1 MKTLSNGIRLRVFA
15 GAAALCAGAVFAQQP
30 AFQPAPAP
38 LPLPQPV
45 QAVPAQQPAFQPAPA
60 PVPLQQPVQAVPAPP
75 PPPYQGQA
83 VAPVAPVEGVAPPPP
98 APAPLPAP
106 DPPAGGSAGVAAAP
120 STGIIDAESSM
131 RLGVE
136 LSAEA
141 LAAAPYIFYG
151 KGKEPGV
158 GRVAPSRDRSFY
170 QRYDK
175 VLVRPTWKKG
185 KPSPFKAG
193 DTVDVLRSVKKL
205 KIGKERVCLVAR
217 TARGA
222 VVGFAGNM
230 AIVLLTDVWDR
241 VSGSE
246 RLVPTTRFIPVYF
259 DNKPDDK
266 GQGLKARV
274 ITRVDNTISPYMHQY
289 IVLNK
294 GADAGVKLGD
304 FFKVMDRAH
313 PKRFA
318 EALVEAQAVNVTG
331 KSSTLLLHKIYNE
344 RLNPRDEAYLNFRA
358 AVKQ

>member
-1 MKTLSNGIRLRVFA
+1 MKIIAIGTRLRVFA

-38 LPLPQPV
+38 LPQPV
-45 QAVPAQQPAFQPAPA
+45 QAVPPAQQPAFQPAPA
-60 PVPLQQPVQAVPAPP
+60 PVPLQQPVQAVPAPS

-83 VAPVAPVEGVAPPPP
+83 VAPVAPAEGVAPPPP

-106 DPPAGGSAGVAAAP
+106 APPAGGSAGVAAVP
-120 STGIIDAESSM
+120 STGIIEAESSM

-151 KGKEPGV
+151 KGKEPGA
-158 GRVAPSRDRSFY
+158 GRVAPHRDRSFY

-175 VLVRPTWKKG
+175 VVVKPTWKKG
-185 KPSPFKAG
+185 ESPPFKVG
-193 DTVDVLRSVKKL
+193 DTVDVLRSLKKL
-205 KIGKERVCLVAR
+205 KIGKERVRLAVRA
-217 TARGA
+217 ARGA
-222 VVGFAGNM
+222 VVGFADNM
-230 AIVLLTDVWDR
+230 ALVLLIDVWDK

-246 RLVPTTRFIPVYF
+246 RIAPAASFVPVYF

-266 GQGLKARV
+266 GQGIKARV
-274 ITRVDNTISPYMHQY
+274 IMCVDNTISPYMHQY

-294 GADAGVKLGD
+294 GSEAGVKLGD
-304 FFKVMDRAH
+304 FFKVMDREH

-331 KSSTLLLHKIYNE
+331 KSSTLLLQKVYRE
-344 RLNPRDEAYLNFRA
+344 RLNPRDEAYLSFRA